1 MEPVEQPERRLSIPG
16 ESWPVYLLL
25 AVLAAATVISTA
37 YLFHERRQGQ
47 ELAATNH
54 ALNATLVQLQNRVQ
68 DLTQQVDL
76 VKSAQET
83 PVRVAPPPT
92 AEPRAVKAAKT
103 VTPSRR
109 TPPRRTPPRRT
120 PPREDPRFKELQG
133 QLSDQQKQ
141 LASTREALDKT
152 RDDLSGA
159 LNNTRDELSGSIAK
173 THDELVALQK
183 RGERNY
189 YEFDLTKSK
198 QFERV
203 GPLRLSLRK
212 ADAKH
217 KRFDMNML
225 VDDNQLQKKGVN
237 LYETIWINTGDRPQP
252 MELVVNQ
259 ISKDH
264 IQGYLSEPKYKKS
277 ELSQTADAG
286 ARP

>member
-1 MEPVEQPERRLSIPG
+1 MEPVEQPEQRSSIRR
-16 ESWPVYLLL
+16 ESWSVYLLM
-25 AVLAAATVISTA
+25 AVLAAATIISTA
-37 YLFHERRQGQ
+37 YLFRERHQGQ
-47 ELAATNH
+47 ELAAANH

-76 VKSAQET
+76 VKSTQDT
-83 PVRVAPPPT
+83 PVRVAPPQT
-92 AEPRAVKAAKT
+92 AKPRAAKATKA
-103 VTPSRR
+103 VAPSRR
-109 TPPRRTPPRRT
+109 TQPRD
-120 PPREDPRFKELQG
+120 DPRFKELQG
-133 QLSDQQKQ
+133 QLSDQQEQ

-259 ISKDH
+259 ITKDH

-277 ELSQTADAG
+277 ELSQTADAA

>member
-1 MEPVEQPERRLSIPG
+1 MEPVEQPERRLSIRR
-16 ESWPVYLLL
+16 ESWPAYLLV
-25 AVLAAATVISTA
+25 AVLAAAALISTA
-37 YLFHERRQGQ
+37 YLFREKRQTQ
-47 ELAATNH
+47 ELAATNQ
-54 ALNATLVQLQNRVQ
+54 TLSTTLAQLQNRVQ
-68 DLTQQVDL
+68 DLTQRMDD
-76 VKSAQET
+76 VKSAQAA
-83 PVRVAPPPT
+83 PVSVAPPQI
-92 AEPRAVKAAKT
+92 AKPRAVKAAKA

-109 TPPRRTPPRRT
+109 AQPRD
-120 PPREDPRFKELQG
+120 DPRFKELQG

-141 LASTREALDKT
+141 LASTREDLNRT

-159 LNNTRDELSGSIAK
+159 LSNTRDELSGSIAK

-212 ADAKH
+212 ADTKH

-237 LYETIWINTGDRPQP
+237 LYETIWINAGDRPQP

-259 ISKDH
+259 ITKDH

-277 ELSQTADAG
+277 ELSQTADAA

>member
-1 MEPVEQPERRLSIPG
+1 METVDRTVSVSTRP
-16 ESWPVYLLL
+16 SWPVYILM
-25 AVLAAATVISTA
+25 AVLASAALISTA
-37 YLFHERRQGQ
+37 YLYREKRQTQ
-47 ELAATNH
+47 ELSAANQ
-54 ALNATLVQLQNRVQ
+54 TLSNTLAELQTRIQ
-68 DLTQQVDL
+68 DLTQRVDEF
-76 VKSAQET
+76 KSAPAVSA
-83 PVRVAPPPT
+83 PVARTQPAKPRPLKAPKVVAPRT
-92 AEPRAVKAAKT
+92 KPRD
-103 VTPSRR
+103 
-109 TPPRRTPPRRT
+109 
-120 PPREDPRFKELQG
+120 DPRFKELQG

-141 LASTREALDKT
+141 LASTREDLHKT
-152 RDDLSGA
+152 RDDLNGA
-159 LNNTRDELSGSIAK
+159 LSNTRDELSGSIAR

-189 YEFDLTKSK
+189 YEFELSKSK

-212 ADAKH
+212 ADTKH

-259 ISKDH
+259 IGKDH

-277 ELSQTADAG
+277 ELSQTAETG

>member
-1 MEPVEQPERRLSIPG
+1 MESADRPVHVSSRPK
-16 ESWPVYLLL
+16 WPIYLLV
-25 AVLAAATVISTA
+25 AVLAGAALISTA
-37 YLFHERRQGQ
+37 YLYREKRQTQ
-47 ELAATNH
+47 ELAATNQ
-54 ALNATLVQLQNRVQ
+54 TLSTTLAQLQNRIQ
-68 DLTQQVDL
+68 DLTERVNEF
-76 VKSAQET
+76 KSSPVVAAAPIARAQS
-83 PVRVAPPPT
+83 
-92 AEPRAVKAAKT
+92 VKAHPAKAS
-103 VTPSRR
+103 VVKASRMAAPR
-109 TPPRRTPPRRT
+109 TPPRD
-120 PPREDPRFKELQG
+120 DPRFKELQG

-173 THDELVALQK
+173 THDELVVLQK

-189 YEFDLTKSK
+189 YEFDLNKSK
-198 QFERV
+198 EFERV

-212 ADAKH
+212 ADTKH
-217 KRFDMNML
+217 KRFDVNML

-259 ISKDH
+259 IGKDR

-277 ELSQTADAG
+277 ELSQTADST

>member
-1 MEPVEQPERRLSIPG
+1 MESTDRPVNVSNGP
-16 ESWPVYLLL
+16 SWPVYLLI
-25 AVLAAATVISTA
+25 AVLASSALISSA
-37 YLFHERRQGQ
+37 YFYREKRQTQ
-47 ELAATNH
+47 ELTAANQ
-54 ALNATLVQLQNRVQ
+54 TLSTTLTQLQSRIQ
-68 DLTQQVDL
+68 DLTQRVDEF
-76 VKSAQET
+76 KSSPVVAAPVVRTQPAKPRPAKASKVGAQRT
-83 PVRVAPPPT
+83 Q
-92 AEPRAVKAAKT
+92 PRD
-103 VTPSRR
+103 
-109 TPPRRTPPRRT
+109 
-120 PPREDPRFKELQG
+120 DPRFKELQG

-141 LASTREALDKT
+141 LASTREDLDKA

-173 THDELVALQK
+173 THDQLVALQK
-183 RGERNY
+183 RGERKY
-189 YEFDLTKSK
+189 YEFELNKSK

-212 ADAKH
+212 ADTKH
-217 KRFDMNML
+217 KRFDVNML

-259 ISKDH
+259 IGKDH

-277 ELSQTADAG
+277 ELSQTADTA

>member
-1 MEPVEQPERRLSIPG
+1 M
-16 ESWPVYLLL
+16 
-25 AVLAAATVISTA
+25 AVLAAAALISTA
-37 YLFHERRQGQ
+37 YLYREKRQTQ
-47 ELAATNH
+47 ELSAANQ
-54 ALNATLVQLQNRVQ
+54 TLSTTLAQLQNRIQ
-68 DLTQQVDL
+68 DLTQRVDEF
-76 VKSAQET
+76 KSAPVVSAPIARTQPAKPRPSKASKVAT
-83 PVRVAPPPT
+83 P
-92 AEPRAVKAAKT
+92 
-103 VTPSRR
+103 R
-109 TPPRRTPPRRT
+109 TPPRD
-120 PPREDPRFKELQG
+120 DPRFKELQG

-141 LASTREALDKT
+141 LASAREDLDKT
-152 RDDLSGA
+152 RDDLNGA
-159 LNNTRDELSGSIAK
+159 LSNTRDELSGSIAR

-189 YEFDLTKSK
+189 YEFELNKSK

-259 ISKDH
+259 IGKDH

-277 ELSQTADAG
+277 ELSQTAETG

>member
-1 MEPVEQPERRLSIPG
+1 MEAEDRPVHDTSRPN
-16 ESWPVYLLL
+16 WPLYAVV
-25 AVLAAATVISTA
+25 AVLAGAALISSA
-37 YLFHERRQGQ
+37 YLYREKKQTQ
-47 ELAATNH
+47 ELAATNQ
-54 ALNATLVQLQNRVQ
+54 TLSTTLAQLQSRIQ
-68 DLTQQVDL
+68 DLTQRVDEF
-76 VKSAQET
+76 KSS
-83 PVRVAPPPT
+83 PVIAAPVTRTQP
-92 AEPRAVKAAKT
+92 AKPRPAKT
-103 VTPSRR
+103 SKTAAPR
-109 TPPRRTPPRRT
+109 TLPRD
-120 PPREDPRFKELQG
+120 DPRFKELQG

-141 LASTREALDKT
+141 LASTRDDLNKT

-212 ADAKH
+212 ADTKH

-259 ISKDH
+259 IAKDH

-277 ELSQTADAG
+277 ELSQTADST

>member
-1 MEPVEQPERRLSIPG
+1 MESADRPVHHSSRP
-16 ESWPVYLLL
+16 SWPVYLLIT
-25 AVLAAATVISTA
+25 VLAASALITSA
-37 YLFHERRQGQ
+37 YLYREKKQTQ
-47 ELAATNH
+47 ELTAANQNLST
-54 ALNATLVQLQNRVQ
+54 TLTQLQNRIQ
-68 DLTQQVDL
+68 DLTQRVDEF
-76 VKSAQET
+76 KSS
-83 PVRVAPPPT
+83 PVVSAPVASAPVARTQP
-92 AEPRAVKAAKT
+92 AKPRPAKVARKAV
-103 VTPSRR
+103 PR
-109 TPPRRTPPRRT
+109 TPRD
-120 PPREDPRFKELQG
+120 DPRFKELQG

-141 LASTREALDKT
+141 LASTREDLNRT
-152 RDDLSGA
+152 RDDLNGA
-159 LNNTRDELSGSIAK
+159 LNSTKDELSGSIAK
-173 THDELVALQK
+173 THDELVALQR

-189 YEFDLTKSK
+189 YEFELNKSK

-212 ADAKH
+212 ADTKH

-259 ISKDH
+259 IAKDH

-277 ELSQTADAG
+277 ELSQAADTA

>member
-1 MEPVEQPERRLSIPG
+1 MESSDRPVPVSSRPSG
-16 ESWPVYLLL
+16 PVYILMG
-25 AVLAAATVISTA
+25 VLACAALIATA
-37 YLFHERRQGQ
+37 YLYREKRQTQ
-47 ELAATNH
+47 ELTATNQS
-54 ALNATLVQLQNRVQ
+54 LSTTLAQLQNRIQ
-68 DLTQQVDL
+68 DLTQRVDEM
-76 VKSAQET
+76 KSAPAIAA
-83 PVRVAPPPT
+83 PVATVQ
-92 AEPRAVKAAKT
+92 PRPAKAAVAKA
-103 VTPSRR
+103 
-109 TPPRRTPPRRT
+109 PRPAARRT

-133 QLSDQQKQ
+133 QLSEQQKQ
-141 LASTREALDKT
+141 LASTRDDLNKT
-152 RDDLSGA
+152 RDDLNGA
-159 LNNTRDELSGSIAK
+159 LNSTKDELSGSIAK
-173 THDELVALQK
+173 THDELVALQR

-189 YEFDLTKSK
+189 YEFELNKSK

-212 ADAKH
+212 ADTKH
-217 KRFDMNML
+217 KRFDVNML

-277 ELSQTADAG
+277 ELSQTADST

>member
-1 MEPVEQPERRLSIPG
+1 MESADRPAHDSGRL
-16 ESWPVYLLL
+16 SWPVYLLM
-25 AVLAAATVISTA
+25 AVLAGSALITSA
-37 YLFHERRQGQ
+37 YLYREKKQTQ
-47 ELAATNH
+47 ELTAANQNLST
-54 ALNATLVQLQNRVQ
+54 TLTQLQSRIQ
-68 DLTQQVDL
+68 DLTQRVDEF
-76 VKSAQET
+76 KSS
-83 PVRVAPPPT
+83 PVVSVPATSAPVARTQPAKPRPAKVSKASKT
-92 AEPRAVKAAKT
+92 AAPR
-103 VTPSRR
+103 
-109 TPPRRTPPRRT
+109 PPRD
-120 PPREDPRFKELQG
+120 DPRFKELQG

-141 LASTREALDKT
+141 LASTREDLNRT
-152 RDDLSGA
+152 RNDLNGA
-159 LNNTRDELSGSIAK
+159 LNSTKDELSGSIAK
-173 THDELVALQK
+173 THDELVALQR

-189 YEFDLTKSK
+189 YEFELNKSK

-212 ADAKH
+212 ADTKH

-259 ISKDH
+259 IAKDH

-277 ELSQTADAG
+277 ELSQTADTA

>member
-1 MEPVEQPERRLSIPG
+1 MEPVEQPERRLSIPR

-76 VKSAQET
+76 VKSAQNT
-83 PVRVAPPPT
+83 PVRVAPPQT
-92 AEPRAVKAAKT
+92 ANPRAAKATKA
-103 VTPSRR
+103 VASS
-109 TPPRRTPPRRT
+109 RRTPPRRT

-141 LASTREALDKT
+141 IASTREALDKT

-212 ADAKH
+212 ADTKH

-277 ELSQTADAG
+277 ELSQTADAA